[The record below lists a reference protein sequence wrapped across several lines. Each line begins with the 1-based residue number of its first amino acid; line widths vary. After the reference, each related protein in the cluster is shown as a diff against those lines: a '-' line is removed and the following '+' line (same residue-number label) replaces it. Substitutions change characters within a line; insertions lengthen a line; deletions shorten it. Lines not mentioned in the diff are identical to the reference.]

1 MISRWVRLFSSVVI
15 LVFIYGTSGLAQRA
29 REPGNTFVSVPK
41 LIGFSGTLKDRNGLP
56 LSGVVG
62 VVFSMYSGQ
71 EGGSP
76 LWMETQNLQLDANG
90 KYSVFLGAGQELPIE
105 LFSSGESRWLG
116 VRADLPGEEEQ
127 PRILMVSV
135 PYALRAGD
143 AETLGGKPV
152 SAFALA
158 PTTDS
163 VDSSAGARTANSNL
177 RPLPRTSGT
186 GSQNTLTKWQ
196 DNAGTLEDSA
206 VVEVGGDV
214 GIGTPTPGAILDV
227 EGNNGSIILGG
238 GGTHSLA
245 IQGATSSGRLGQDGE
260 GFFFASDTN
269 GKVLKFLTNNGT
281 SLNEWMRITAGGSVG
296 IGTVSPAA
304 AVDVESTNGS
314 IILGGAGTHSLAIR
328 GTASN
333 GRLGQD
339 GNGFFFAS
347 DTTGKDLVFY
357 TNNGALNEGMR
368 LNSAGNLGVGTSSPG
383 SKLEVA
389 GNLTVSGGGVISGN
403 GSAITNLSP
412 ANLSGPIAN
421 NQTTATNAN
430 TANTIVARDGSGN
443 FTAGT
448 ITATAFSGNGS
459 ALTSVNA
466 ATVNGSSGAALAT
479 RGIVYLGG
487 CDSCSVLQS
496 TDSQKMIYLNVV
508 GTMTIQSVTCYSDAG
523 SPIINIHRNNS
534 QNNVVSSGD
543 VQCASANPATKTNF
557 NTGENILNLNDTL
570 DFVMVNTNDN
580 VAKRV
585 TVIIKAV
592 VN

>member
-1 MISRWVRLFSSVVI
+1 LFSSVVI